1 MSTHPASSA
10 PFVSP
15 YADFEQSERKIRELH
30 SLLEQQRTI
39 AAELSKF
46 DDETRREVE
55 HGLRHERA
63 VSDMIAQSEPT
74 TPPEEYDSVP
84 SACFPVLVFCERM
97 R

>member
-1 MSTHPASSA
+1 M
-10 PFVSP
+10 FVLTLR
-15 YADFEQSERKIRELH
+15 QSERKIRELH
-30 SLLEQQRTI
+30 SLLEQQRNI

-84 SACFPVLVFCERM
+84 SRCPPFERFIA
-97 R
+97 RRADWSSLKA

>member
-1 MSTHPASSA
+1 MSTPSTLAPLYAS
-10 PFVSP
+10 PC
-15 YADFEQSERKIRELH
+15 ADYEQSERKIRELH
-30 SLLEQQRTI
+30 NLLEQQRTI

-84 SACFPVLVFCERM
+84 SAYHPLLAFRERM
-97 R
+97 S